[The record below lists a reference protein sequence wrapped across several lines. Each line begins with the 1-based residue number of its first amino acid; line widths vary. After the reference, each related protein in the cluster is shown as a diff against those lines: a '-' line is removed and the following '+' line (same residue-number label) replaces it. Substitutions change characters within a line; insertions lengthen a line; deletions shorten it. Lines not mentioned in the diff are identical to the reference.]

1 MSDVIEVTKT
11 DGKRAWLQQKAELI
25 ATVEMYMLSP
35 SQRRRKDF
43 FPSLIYYR
51 ANPDLVKAYKKRR
64 QDLKTIHDEI
74 YHADKGDDEFVG
86 FDAFHAHSDDYDESI
101 SEVNIG

>member
-1 MSDVIEVTKT
+1 
-11 DGKRAWLQQKAELI
+11 
-25 ATVEMYMLSP
+25 MYMLSP